1 MKDARQCTLVCEM
14 HRKEEILVSV
24 MERNGILQV
33 NEQSLNSRF
42 FFKFFMQTF

>member
-1 MKDARQCTLVCEM
+1 MKDAKQCTLVCEM

-24 MERNGILQV
+24 MERNGMLQV